1 MKNKVSDVRDHL
13 VAVMEALNDEGATP
27 DQQAANIERAKA
39 MSAVAAQYIGAV
51 RVELDA
57 VRLYDETRMLP
68 SVIDTPAQ
76 PEARVLSLEPPRRAA

>member
-13 VAVMEALNDEGATP
+13 VAMMEAIGDDETTP
-27 DQQAANIERAKA
+27 EQAALNIERAKA
-39 MSAVAAQYIGAV
+39 MSNVAAQYIAAV
-51 RVELDA
+51 KVELDA

-76 PEARVLSLEPPRRAA
+76 PEPRVLSFDPKRRAA